1 MAEEQ
6 DAPVET
12 FDQYSHSVYSPIT
25 PGAHMDSYKV
35 SLRSPRRDGFVEI
48 TYYFN
53 FVVALGVASFGKLA
67 NTEAYLFGVLV

>member
-35 SLRSPRRDGFVEI
+35 SLRSPRRDGFGDYILSQSCIDVGCSI
-48 TYYFN
+48 FRKT
-53 FVVALGVASFGKLA
+53 SRH
-67 NTEAYLFGVLV
+67 